1 MSVNLA
7 AALASLRPGAQWAT
21 GPSYDSI
28 QWFDEVQTK
37 PTEDEVNAELL
48 RLQEIYD
55 RNEYQ
60 RLRARAYPTW
70 EEQMDILYHQGYDGW
85 KAAIQA
91 IKDQYP
97 KPV

>member
-1 MSVNLA
+1 MATLA
-7 AALASLRPGAQWAT
+7 QALESLRPGAEWVA
-21 GPSYDSI
+21 GPDYTTI
-28 QWFDEVQTK
+28 QWLDKVQTV
-37 PTEDEVNAELL
+37 PTEAEVNAEML
-48 RLQEIYD
+48 RLDELYE

-60 RLRARAYPTW
+60 RLRAKAYPSW

-85 KAAIQA
+85 KAVIQA

>member
-1 MSVNLA
+1 MATVA
-7 AALASLRPGAQWAT
+7 QALESLRPGAEWVVGSDYA
-21 GPSYDSI
+21 SI
-28 QWFDEVQTK
+28 QWLDRAQSV
-37 PTEDEVNAELL
+37 PTEAEVIAEML
-48 RLQEIYD
+48 RLDQLYE
-55 RNEYQ
+55 RNAYQ
-60 RLRARAYPTW
+60 RLRAKAYPSL